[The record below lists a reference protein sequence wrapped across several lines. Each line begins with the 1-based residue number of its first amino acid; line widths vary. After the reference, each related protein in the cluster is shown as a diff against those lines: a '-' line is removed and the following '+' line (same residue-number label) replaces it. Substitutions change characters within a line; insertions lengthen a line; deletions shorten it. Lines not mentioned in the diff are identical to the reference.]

1 MNVFKVFKQRS
12 KYFYLFVLVLGCIS
26 SVTYVGILMFLN
38 MAISGTPLPVFN
50 QQPGLAFAGLITLSF
65 VCTSFFQNYMVNITN
80 GILYSLELSIVEK
93 IRRAKFESFEKL
105 GAERIYAA
113 IGDTRIL
120 SRVPEAAVNL
130 VNSSITILCALAYLM
145 WVSPIGGISVLVVM
159 GILMLVYLYRNNV
172 IERDLNKVRDL
183 QDDYYGSLREMLDGF
198 KEIKMS
204 DQRSNNLY
212 GKHIV
217 RNRNQAESLSNRTSK
232 KYVTNELLGTYSWYI
247 VLGVIIFVL
256 PMVARLDAVE
266 TTVFITTVLFMISP
280 IAQLIMFFP
289 FYTGVKI
296 AMERIDKIEG
306 ELDELPYPLPKSI
319 EAAACTSIRFE
330 NISYEYINETGEI
343 TFTLQPLNL
352 TINNGEIIFI
362 TGGNGSGKT
371 TFINILTGL
380 YTPVSGQV
388 YINEKPVSW
397 KEYLAF
403 VQNVAV
409 IFSNNYLFRRNY
421 DEHDLSETN
430 KPFVYFR
437 RMLNLDGVLKINSQ
451 EGSAITR
458 LSKGQQ
464 KRLALLLSLMENKPL
479 LVLDEWAAEQ
489 DPQNR
494 NFFYNVWLDELRQSG
509 KTIIAVTH
517 DDDYYHL
524 ADRVVK
530 FNYGSISSDVNPQE
544 LRSYDIVQNN
554 QF

>member
-12 KYFYLFVLVLGCIS
+12 KYFYLFVLVLGIVS

-38 MAISGTPLPVFN
+38 MAISGTPLPVLN
-50 QQPGLAFAGLITLSF
+50 EYPGLAFVALITLSF
-65 VCTSFFQNYMVNITN
+65 ACSSFFQNYMVNITN

-93 IRRAKFESFEKL
+93 IRRAKYESFEKL
-105 GAERIYAA
+105 GAEKIYAA

-130 VNSSITILCALAYLM
+130 INSTITIFCALAYLM
-145 WVSPIGGISVLVVM
+145 WVSPIGGISVLVLM
-159 GILMLVYLYRNNV
+159 GILMLIYLYRNNM

-183 QDDYYGSLREMLDGF
+183 QDDYYSSLREMLDGF

-204 DQRSNNLY
+204 EQRNNNLY
-212 GKHIV
+212 EKHIK
-217 RNRNQAESLSNRTSK
+217 RNRNQSESLSNRTSK
-232 KYVTNELLGTYSWYI
+232 KYVTNELLGTYSWYV
-247 VLGVIIFVL
+247 VLGVIMFVL
-256 PMVARLDAVE
+256 PMIAKLDAVQ

-296 AMERIDKIEG
+296 AMERIDKIEHAL
-306 ELDELPYPLPKSI
+306 EELPPLQRNSAD
-319 EAAACTSIRFE
+319 AAAFTSLRFE
-330 NISYEYINETGEI
+330 NITYKYTNENGEV
-343 TFTLQPLNL
+343 TFSLEPLNVS
-352 TINNGEIIFI
+352 IHNGEIIFI

-371 TFINILTGL
+371 TFINLLTGL
-380 YTPVSGQV
+380 YTPLSGQV

-403 VQNVAV
+403 VQNVSV
-409 IFSNNYLFRRNY
+409 IFSNNYMFQRNY
-421 DEHDLSETN
+421 DEHDLSDNN
-430 KPFVYFR
+430 KPFAYFR
-437 RMLNLDGVLKINSQ
+437 RMLNLDGILRINSQ
-451 EGSAITR
+451 QGSAVTK

-494 NFFYNVWLDELRQSG
+494 NYFYNMWLEELRQTG

-524 ADRVVK
+524 ADRVIK
-530 FNYGSISSDVNPQE
+530 FNYGRIQSDVNQPE
-544 LRSYDIVQNN
+544 LGSYDIVQNN
-554 QF
+554 